1 MTRFTGL
8 ELSLNSV
15 SDVSALAGLTALELL
30 FLDFNKV
37 ADLTPLGNLDRLFR
51 LRANSN
57 LIRRIETLLEI
68 ELLVT
73 VDLRDNP
80 LDADGLQAIL
90 EALDLAKVR
99 VAL

>member
-1 MTRFTGL
+1 M
-8 ELSLNSV
+8 
-15 SDVSALAGLTALELL
+15 L
-30 FLDFNKV
+30 FLDFNQV
-37 ADLTPLGNLDRLFR
+37 ADLTPLANLDRLFR

-80 LDADGLQAIL
+80 LDTDGLQAIL
-90 EALDLAKVR
+90 DALDLAKVR